1 MLQQY
6 GGIWWSEDI
15 RDLFL
20 LMSMK
25 TYMTIDLIRPELY
38 QLSKPMVFK
47 MYIQK
52 APKEPPLE

>member
-47 MYIQK
+47 MYIRK